1 MVQEQ
6 AAAAAADAAAPK
18 DAEQQQPKP
27 FSVREGMQG
36 IIRLLEKSVK
46 TKETRLLMGRLMR
59 QTAKVR
65 KHMTASDLARFIKTY
80 LPEDS
85 KSAGF
90 LQGYVKQVGGVDI
103 AARDSADVLTS
114 CACEHSMQLTT
125 PTAVHTDKQ
134 CTRAPSCVCSCMS

>member
-6 AAAAAADAAAPK
+6 AAAAAADAAAPAK

-36 IIRLLEKSVK
+36 IVSLLEKSVK

-59 QTAKVR
+59 QTAMVR

-85 KSAGF
+85 NSAGF
-90 LQGYVKQVGGVDI
+90 LQGYVKQVGAVD
-103 AARDSADVLTS
+103 
-114 CACEHSMQLTT
+114 
-125 PTAVHTDKQ
+125 TASEL
-134 CTRAPSCVCSCMS
+134 C